1 MCSGCPQV
9 LSIQALGVPSFRLST
24 RNIFL
29 IIFATNRDVKAV
41 NSSCSF
47 FSKFCKNHFIC
58 DCSLQTRE
66 CKARR
71 MNCPCSV
78 EEVGLSQHWSSL
90 ALLSI
95 CLLYFRAPFRQQ
107 TDSAVEKNAEGSC
120 ASTPLGVITNRAVLS
135 AANGTGN
142 AGAASAPGKDL
153 SAEEARERRRSVR
166 SGLCWPPLWA
176 ALTWW

>member
-1 MCSGCPQV
+1 M
-9 LSIQALGVPSFRLST
+9 LSVQALGVPSFCFFT
-24 RNIFL
+24 RYIFL

-47 FSKFCKNHFIC
+47 FSKFCKIHFTVAI
-58 DCSLQTRE
+58 LYKHK

-71 MNCPCSV
+71 MNCPCSI
-78 EEVGLSQHWSSL
+78 EEAGLGQHWSSF
-90 ALLSI
+90 ALLSV

-107 TDSAVEKNAEGSC
+107 TDSAVEKNTEGSC
-120 ASTPLGVITNRAVLS
+120 ASTPLGVITNHAVLG

-166 SGLCWPPLWA
+166 SGLCGPLHGQ
-176 ALTWW
+176 LSHVVMVGV